1 MGLKVEGRRESA
13 LFLWGEFSI
22 LFLVPVS
29 KKYFRKRIT
38 DLDIIFIFTYNLK
51 PINMN
56 KKKEIIKI
64 IFTGFMI
71 AFGLILGVAFLDM
84 LSS

>member
-1 MGLKVEGRRESA
+1 MA
-13 LFLWGEFSI
+13 Q
-22 LFLVPVS
+22 VS
-29 KKYFRKRIT
+29 KKYFMKRIT
-38 DLDIIFIFTYNLK
+38 YLDIIVIFTYNLK

>member
-1 MGLKVEGRRESA
+1 MAR
-13 LFLWGEFSI
+13 
-22 LFLVPVS
+22 VS
-29 KKYFRKRIT
+29 KKYFKKRIT
-38 DLDIIFIFTYNLK
+38 DPKIIVIFTYNLK

-56 KKKEIIKI
+56 KKKEVIEI
-64 IFTGFMI
+64 IFTGVTI

>member
-1 MGLKVEGRRESA
+1 M
-13 LFLWGEFSI
+13 
-22 LFLVPVS
+22 VS

-38 DLDIIFIFTYNLK
+38 DLDIIVIFTYNLK

-64 IFTGFMI
+64 IFTGVMI
-71 AFGLILGVAFLDM
+71 AFGLILWLAFLDM

>member
-1 MGLKVEGRRESA
+1 MV
-13 LFLWGEFSI
+13 
-22 LFLVPVS
+22 
-29 KKYFRKRIT
+29 
-38 DLDIIFIFTYNLK
+38 IFTYNLK

-64 IFTGFMI
+64 IFTGVMI
-71 AFGLILGVAFLDM
+71 AFGLILWLAFLDM